1 MKPVRKIRTSN
12 RSITGRRPSAKT
24 SVSQQT
30 ESALERDYLTLLEH
44 DESVSEYGVQPLTIH
59 YINDGVAARY
69 TPDVLV
75 HYYPEFKRKSAL
87 VEVKYEAELIE
98 KKDFF
103 AARFKA
109 ASDYA
114 RQNGYEF
121 RITTD
126 KMIRTEYLWNVKF
139 LSSYLTPPIEEQ
151 YELLVREQFKDNA
164 KLTPLNLTKDGD
176 DHTRGRLLYTIWQM
190 LAAKK
195 LACDL
200 TQKITMQTILW
211 INPIQRSSL

>member
-1 MKPVRKIRTSN
+1 MKPVRKIRISN

-24 SVSQQT
+24 NVSQQT
-30 ESALERDYLTLLEH
+30 ESALERDYLILLEY
-44 DESVSEYGVQPLTIH
+44 DESVSDYGVQPLTIH

-75 HYYPEFKRKSAL
+75 HYYPQFKRKPTL
-87 VEVKYEAELIE
+87 VEVKYESELIE

-109 ASDYA
+109 ANEYA

-139 LSSYLTPPIEEQ
+139 LSGYLIPPIEEQ
-151 YELLVREQFKDNA
+151 YELLVSKQFKGNLQ
-164 KLTPLNLTKDGD
+164 LTPLNLTKDGN
-176 DHTRGRLLYTIWQM
+176 DHTRGRLLYTVWQM

-200 TQKITMQTILW
+200 TQKITMQTLLW
-211 INPIQRSSL
+211 INPVLRSSL